1 MNKLCSVLML
11 ICLGLCGFG
20 CSGKKQTNPLPNKDK
35 LHLPNNR
42 EITLK
47 NHDEIKIAKDF
58 DLWAIDYFREPDP
71 AAKTLWEIGIKQ
83 GHSK

>member
-1 MNKLCSVLML
+1 MNKLFSALML
-11 ICLGLCGFG
+11 MFCVFVSFG

-47 NHDEIKIAKDF
+47 NHDEIKVAKEF